1 MKKALL
7 IIVVLI
13 VAVLGIDI
21 AASAEGPVTTG
32 PQVALDVTEG
42 AVGDPLWLNVSGFDT
57 SWITISFCGNDG
69 RRGSPDCNMLASE
82 GAEVALETPL
92 LRQITIAEPP
102 MPCPCVVRVADRTNT
117 IVATASID
125 IVGHPTGKVV
135 GGDGAP
141 EGGLAVSVKAVPVS
155 STAMSW
161 LRSELGGE
169 SEYEVTVRVRNES
182 AVELSNVRLSGSAG
196 RTAESDLLLLQLDD
210 PGTLAAG
217 STWEQTIRTIA
228 PAPSFDDVEWRV
240 FVSGVGPTVE
250 ARDTTSRSPRL
261 LAVLAVTFVALV
273 GAVLVRWRVRFHYR
287 RSLAPTQ
294 GFV

>member
-7 IIVVLI
+7 IVVVLI

-21 AASAEGPVTTG
+21 AASAEGAVTTG
-32 PQVALDVTEG
+32 PEVTLDVTQG
-42 AVGDPLWLNVSGFDT
+42 AVGDPLWITVSGFDT
-57 SWITISFCGNDG
+57 AWITIAFCGNDA

-82 GAEVALETPL
+82 GAEVVAETPL
-92 LRQITIAEPP
+92 VRQLTISEPP

-117 IVATASID
+117 VVASTAID
-125 IVGHPTGKVV
+125 IVGHPTGKVI

-141 EGGLAVSVKAVPVS
+141 EGGLAVSVQAVPVS

-161 LRSELGGE
+161 LRGELGGE

-182 AVELSNVRLSGSAG
+182 TVELKDVRLSGSAG
-196 RTAESDLLLLQLDD
+196 RTADSDLLQLQLDD

-217 STWEQTIRTIA
+217 STWEQTIRTTA

-240 FVSGVGPTVE
+240 FVSGVGPTVV

-261 LAVLAVTFVALV
+261 LAVLAVSFVVLI
-273 GAVLVRWRVRFHYR
+273 GAVLVRWRVRVHYR
-287 RSLAPTQ
+287 RSLAVSGST
-294 GFV
+294 V